1 MSPEEY
7 PVILALED
15 FVPVAFTTAGALL
28 LARVEGVDARLAR
41 IAALLLGVG
50 GVAKAGWKT
59 VIATTHV
66 DLWMVPLALFPFLSA
81 GFLVLIKAIEPRVP
95 VPAIAG
101 LWTACLGTAFAIGDT
116 LPMLI
121 LTIAA
126 STAAAVILSRRH
138 KLFIVWIIGQYL
150 LGPLSSGEQTIARQW
165 VEQSINTVSQ
175 GMFLLAA
182 WRLASLQDRQKRQE
196 IPS

>member
-1 MSPEEY
+1 MEY
-7 PVILALED
+7 PLILALED
-15 FVPVAFTTAGALL
+15 FVPVAFSVAGALFL
-28 LARVEGVDARLAR
+28 SRVDGIDTRLARV
-41 IAALLLGVG
+41 AALLLGLG

-59 VIATTHV
+59 IIATTDV
-66 DLWMVPLALFPFLSA
+66 DLWMVPLALFPFLAA
-81 GFLVLIKAIEPRVP
+81 GFLVLIKAVEPRVP

-101 LWTACLGTAFAIGDT
+101 LWMAGLGTAFAVGDT

-138 KLFIVWIIGQYL
+138 KLFIVWIAGQYL

-175 GMFLLAA
+175 AIFLIAA
-182 WRLASLQDRQKRQE
+182 WRLSTLRAPQTAQE
-196 IPS
+196 TSS

>member
-1 MSPEEY
+1 MSEMEY

-15 FVPVAFTTAGALL
+15 FVPVVFTAAGALL
-28 LARVEGVDARLAR
+28 LARVDGIDTRLAR
-41 IAALLLGVG
+41 IAALLVGLG

-59 VIATTHV
+59 VIATTDV

-81 GFLVLIKAIEPRVP
+81 GFLVLIKAVEPRVP

-101 LWTACLGTAFAIGDT
+101 LWMAGLGTAFAIGGT

-138 KLFIVWIIGQYL
+138 KLFIVWIIGQYA

-165 VEQSINTVSQ
+165 LEQSINTVSQ
-175 GMFLLAA
+175 AMFLIAA
-182 WRLASLQDRQKRQE
+182 WRLVALQRQQTEQE

>member
-1 MSPEEY
+1 MSEMEY

-15 FVPVAFTTAGALL
+15 FVPVAFSVAGALFL
-28 LARVEGVDARLAR
+28 SRADGIDTRLAR
-41 IAALLLGVG
+41 IAALLLGLG

-59 VIATTHV
+59 IIATTDV
-66 DLWMVPLALFPFLSA
+66 DLWMVPLALFPLLAA
-81 GFLVLIKAIEPRVP
+81 GFLVLIKAAEPRVP
-95 VPAIAG
+95 IPAIAG
-101 LWTACLGTAFAIGDT
+101 LWMAGLGTAFAIGDT

-150 LGPLSSGEQTIARQW
+150 LGPLSSGDQTIARQW

-175 GMFLLAA
+175 AVFLIAA
-182 WRLASLQDRQKRQE
+182 WRLSTLRAPQTAQE
-196 IPS
+196 VSS

>member
-1 MSPEEY
+1 VSPEEY
-7 PVILALED
+7 PLVLALED
-15 FVPVAFTTAGALL
+15 FVPVAFTVAGALL
-28 LARVEGVDARLAR
+28 LARVDGVDTRLAR
-41 IAALLLGVG
+41 TAALLLGLG

-59 VIATTHV
+59 IIATTHV

-81 GFLVLIKAIEPRVP
+81 GFLVLIKAIEPRTPVP
-95 VPAIAG
+95 VIAG
-101 LWTACLGTAFAIGDT
+101 LWAACLGTSFAVGDT

-138 KLFIVWIIGQYL
+138 KLFIVWIAGQYL

-175 GMFLLAA
+175 GIFLLAA
-182 WRLASLQDRQKRQE
+182 WRLTVLQDRQRQE
-196 IPS
+196 TQS